1 MNLIL
6 CGMMGAGKTTV
17 GVEVARLTGWR
28 CLDTDALIEERYGKI
43 SEIFKARGEAYFRG
57 LEAET
62 VKELSKQDGLVISV
76 GGGLVLKEERKY
88 KKWTKHWSRHKDL
101 RKCEN
106 EHLGKEMMRK
116 ITQRLPLTGSFI
128 PCIPIAFLTLQEAQH
143 LELMQ
148 QPICCSHSC
157 LFSDYLQCSESLA
170 ATVSLFR
177 IALFL
182 LSFKIPLKCHLL
194 CPPPGSTGFFSPNFQ
209 SHFVRASIALTA
221 STEQ

>member
-1 MNLIL
+1 MIL
-6 CGMMGAGKTTV
+6 GWLSLKT
-17 GVEVARLTGWR
+17 EVL
-28 CLDTDALIEERYGKI
+28 
-43 SEIFKARGEAYFRG
+43 SIF
-57 LEAET
+57 
-62 VKELSKQDGLVISV
+62 
-76 GGGLVLKEERKY
+76 LKEERKY

-170 ATVSLFR
+170 ATVSLFH

-209 SHFVRASIALTA
+209 SRFVRASIALTA